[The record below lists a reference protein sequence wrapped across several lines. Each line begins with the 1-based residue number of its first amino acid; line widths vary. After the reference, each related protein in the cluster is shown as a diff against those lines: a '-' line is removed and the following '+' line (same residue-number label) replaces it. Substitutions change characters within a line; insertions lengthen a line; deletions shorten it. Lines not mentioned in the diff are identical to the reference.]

1 MVIQGPGGGHRR
13 RRRRDFGRRVA
24 PWLVLVAAVGALAV
38 GLGIPW
44 WIALIA
50 GLFVLFWI
58 VVEP

>member
-1 MVIQGPGGGHRR
+1 MVLQGPEGGHRR
-13 RRRRDFGRRVA
+13 RRRRDLGRRVA
-24 PWLVLVAAVGALAV
+24 PWFVLVVAVGALAV

-44 WIALIA
+44 WIALVA

>member
-1 MVIQGPGGGHRR
+1 MVLQGPEGGHRR
-13 RRRRDFGRRVA
+13 RRRRDLGRRVA
-24 PWLVLVAAVGALAV
+24 PWVALVVAVGALAV

-50 GLFVLFWI
+50 GLFVIFWI